1 MILAAVTFTLAS
13 TTFKPNTTMP
23 IRTVYSQCGGPNTS
37 PELHWKGAPKGTRSL
52 ALIAHDPDA
61 PAPGGWYHWVVF
73 NLPAS
78 THQFVEGATL
88 PATEQGKNS
97 FGSAGYG
104 GPCPPPGKVH
114 HYDFTLYALNVP
126 MLRNTDFDGPK
137 LEHAIQGHVLA
148 KTTLTGLYETH

>member
-13 TTFKPNTTMP
+13 TTFKANTTMP

-37 PELHWKGAPKGTRSL
+37 PELHWKGAPKGTRSF
-52 ALIAHDPDA
+52 AIVAHDPDA
-61 PAPGGWYHWVVF
+61 PAPGGWYHWVVY

-78 THQFVEGATL
+78 THQLVEGAAL
-88 PATEQGKNS
+88 PANEQGKSS

-114 HYDFTLYALNVP
+114 HYNFTIYALNVST
-126 MLRNTDFDGPK
+126 LRGGDFDGPA
-137 LEHAIQGHVLA
+137 LERAVKSHTIA